1 MIKSTSE
8 SNIPVFIGCHSN
20 NTSTTS
26 APIRPSASSSWAKE
40 RKRSLIPR
48 YVGSRDPSISAG
60 AVSSEALS
68 GPLSEESL
76 DQLAEHIDN
85 EAEEGEPRP
94 DSRDLELETKSE
106 SDAAGTL
113 MS

>member
-1 MIKSTSE
+1 M
-8 SNIPVFIGCHSN
+8 
-20 NTSTTS
+20 
-26 APIRPSASSSWAKE
+26 
-40 RKRSLIPR
+40 
-48 YVGSRDPSISAG
+48 
-60 AVSSEALS
+60 SSEALS

-85 EAEEGEPRP
+85 EAEEGDPESEPRP

-106 SDAAGTL
+106 SDAAATV